1 MFQLQSMKR
10 NLRGEMTVVAKEN
23 ITILDFELIESVAR
37 ALSVSSTEVH
47 VHMTNQKINIAI
59 VTIMTVNKILIY
71 F

>member
-37 ALSVSSTEVH
+37 ALSVSSTEVKK
-47 VHMTNQKINIAI
+47 T
-59 VTIMTVNKILIY
+59 TSS
-71 F
+71 